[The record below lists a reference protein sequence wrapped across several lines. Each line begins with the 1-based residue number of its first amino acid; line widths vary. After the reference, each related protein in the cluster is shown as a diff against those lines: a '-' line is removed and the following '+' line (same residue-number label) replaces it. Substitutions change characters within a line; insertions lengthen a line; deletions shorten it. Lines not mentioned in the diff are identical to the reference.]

1 VHISYEENKNSTG
14 TARYTWPICGASLR
28 DDLQSLTS
36 ILKYLIRRQA
46 VQKIQGKEGIAAEQQ
61 RPTLPAR
68 SSKTVALFRTATSRR
83 SLPFISSSV
92 FADSYG
98 RSHHGQSLV
107 FPRTKEKL
115 RSGEIMVSRLIACM
129 TWTSFGILGPHHVV
143 RDRTPGSESI
153 PVEHNK
159 TGLCGLGP
167 PLDISFHI
175 TLARNPLL

>member
-1 VHISYEENKNSTG
+1 MAHLWSKPPRRSPVSHFYLNVLDSTSS
-14 TARYTWPICGASLR
+14 R
-28 DDLQSLTS
+28 
-36 ILKYLIRRQA
+36 A
-46 VQKIQGKEGIAAEQQ
+46 VKEGIAAEQQ
-61 RPTLPAR
+61 RLTLPAR
-68 SSKTVALFRTATSRR
+68 SSKTVALFRTATS
-83 SLPFISSSV
+83 LHFISSSV